1 MNWLQTL
8 LRQSRNGRKFNLSQE
23 IVRTRLREI
32 QLGWEGWSKAQE
44 SKGVTMDRF
53 FGENDGWVGKTL
65 VGRWLARWRED
76 CGWVCT
82 TSTAR
87 SSALRT
93 QRDASLALHI
103 QDIALYNNSACY
115 SQIYQPHSQFYMDF
129 ALQCRL
135 YIERAC
141 YLRQPQSA
149 SQSPF
154 IPITWK
160 LGYFHNCFWI
170 STKSNASAHKQRTR
184 TLWHFHNSCF
194 CAIASNHNH
203 SRELSVFAIH
213 LARVVVAL
221 SKLRNFLNFTWYF
234 RRKPKKN
241 SKIIDQAHVVLVER
255 KRELLLLILT
265 FSVAGKLWQCTVMLI
280 RFDVGKSLEMLYG
293 LVSQ

>member
-1 MNWLQTL
+1 M
-8 LRQSRNGRKFNLSQE
+8 
-23 IVRTRLREI
+23 
-32 QLGWEGWSKAQE
+32 
-44 SKGVTMDRF
+44 
-53 FGENDGWVGKTL
+53 
-65 VGRWLARWRED
+65 
-76 CGWVCT
+76 
-82 TSTAR
+82 
-87 SSALRT
+87 
-93 QRDASLALHI
+93 H
-103 QDIALYNNSACY
+103 
-115 SQIYQPHSQFYMDF
+115 IYQPHSQFYMNF
-129 ALQCRL
+129 TLQCRL

-241 SKIIDQAHVVLVER
+241 SKIIHQAHVVLVER